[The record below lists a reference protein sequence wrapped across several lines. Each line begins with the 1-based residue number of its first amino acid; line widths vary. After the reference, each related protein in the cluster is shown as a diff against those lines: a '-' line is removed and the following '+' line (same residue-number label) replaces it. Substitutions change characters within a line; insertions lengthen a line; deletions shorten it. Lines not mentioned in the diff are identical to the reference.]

1 MRTIKIKKSESRIWN
16 CNIYRLR
23 KEAVMLRLSII
34 LSLVMLLLVSS
45 SFAQGTSEK
54 KGAAYLVIKTL
65 REKGFE
71 EAVNVLTKISGDRE
85 NYKFEEKSLLRIAI
99 MLMYDQKVHESI
111 ALIKL
116 IKNILPESSQIYTM
130 LGEAY
135 ILDLDRENAKL
146 SYEKALKL
154 NPQNVVS
161 QRMLQDLD
169 KKISEL
175 RFKTP
180 LEMKYSFSEN
190 IKLKGPYLGQKPPG
204 IKPIVFAPGL
214 LSTEHTES
222 ISAISSN
229 GKEIWYSVSLGHTRP
244 AMMIVREKDGCWID
258 PEEFT
263 FSNDMRAD
271 RISYAPDGQRIY
283 FSSGGR
289 DADGNPTGNYDI
301 WYADKTESNWSK
313 PKLLGPPVNTDA
325 NERQPFISA
334 NGKLYFTSGRPE
346 SLGGLDVYCSDIVNG
361 KFTEPKNMGKPV
373 NSNRWEWDIFVSP
386 DENYLIVGSNRDS
399 DDPDS
404 FDLFISYRDN
414 NGNWTEPKN
423 MGPSINS
430 SETESGVVL
439 SPDGKYLFYH
449 SGRFLPNSENIGY
462 GNGFADIW
470 WVSSKIVE
478 ELKPEELK

>member
-1 MRTIKIKKSESRIWN
+1 VI
-16 CNIYRLR
+16 
-23 KEAVMLRLSII
+23 
-34 LSLVMLLLVSS
+34 LLLISS
-45 SFAQGTSEK
+45 SFAQGASEK
-54 KGAAYLVIKTL
+54 KDAALLVTRTL
-65 REKGFE
+65 MEKGFE
-71 EAVNVLTKISGDRE
+71 EAVNVLTKISSDRE
-85 NYKFEEKSLLRIAI
+85 NYKFEEKHLLRIAI
-99 MLMYDQKVHESI
+99 TLMYDQKKVHESI
-111 ALIKL
+111 TLIKL
-116 IKNILPESSQIYTM
+116 IKNILPESSQIYAM

-135 ILDLDRENAKL
+135 ILDSDRENAKL

-154 NPQNVVS
+154 NPQNEVS
-161 QRMLQDLD
+161 QKMLQDLD

-175 RFKTP
+175 SYKTP

-190 IKLKGPYLGQKPPG
+190 IKLKGSYLGQDPPG

-222 ISAISSN
+222 ISAISPD

-244 AMMIVREKDGCWID
+244 TKMIVKEEDGRWID
-258 PEEFT
+258 PEEFS
-263 FSNDMRAD
+263 FSKDMRAGHM
-271 RISYAPDGQRIY
+271 SLAPDGQRVY

-301 WYADKTESNWSK
+301 WYTDKTESNWLK
-313 PKLLGPPVNTDA
+313 PRLLDPPVNTNA
-325 NERQPFISA
+325 NECQPFISA
-334 NGKLYFTSGRPE
+334 SGKLYFTSDRPG
-346 SLGGLDVYCSDIVNG
+346 SLGGLDVYCSEIVDG
-361 KFTEPKNMGKPV
+361 KFTEPKNMGELI

-386 DENYLIVGSNRDS
+386 DEKYLIVGSNRDS

-404 FDLFISYRDN
+404 FDLFISFRGN

-430 SETESGVVL
+430 SETELGVVL

-470 WVSSKIVE
+470 WVSTEIVE
-478 ELKPEELK
+478 GLKPKELR